1 VDTTVKPLTDVET
14 AWVAQQLA
22 AAGQFAQDYC
32 GQRPLT
38 GLAALDHAWASWL
51 DRQAVDPEDPN
62 TVINAVGVSLGQ
74 AVVDTLEGFSWVIAE
89 DANGT
94 DLAVFGGADQRGS
107 SGGAE
112 QHSSSGEAEQHS
124 SAGGAEQR
132 GSSGEADQRRPSGG
146 TDQYSPSGG
155 TDQRSSSGEAGQHSS
170 ADGAE
175 QPGFSGQ
182 PGPKD
187 VLIYPANLVAKRY
200 EKREATFLVAIHAAI
215 VQQVGDLPA

>member
-1 VDTTVKPLTDVET
+1 MASTLVAVDTTVKPLTDVET
-14 AWVAQQLA
+14 AWVAQQLG

-32 GQRPLT
+32 GQRQLT

-94 DLAVFGGADQRGS
+94 DLAVFGEADQR
-107 SGGAE
+107 
-112 QHSSSGEAEQHS
+112 SSSGEA
-124 SAGGAEQR
+124 AQR
-132 GSSGEADQRRPSGG
+132 GSSGEADQRSPGG
-146 TDQYSPSGG
+146 GA
-155 TDQRSSSGEAGQHSS
+155 DQRSSSGEADQRGSGGE
-170 ADGAE
+170 ADQRGSVGRAE
-175 QPGFSGQ
+175 QPGAAGQPGPGGQ

-215 VQQVGDLPA
+215 VQQVRDLPA